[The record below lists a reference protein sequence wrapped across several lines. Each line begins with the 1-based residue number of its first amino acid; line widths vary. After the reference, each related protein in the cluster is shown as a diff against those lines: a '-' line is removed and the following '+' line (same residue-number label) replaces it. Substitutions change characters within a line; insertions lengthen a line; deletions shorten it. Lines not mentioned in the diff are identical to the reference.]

1 MARSY
6 YDILG
11 VPRDADEKTIKK
23 TFRKLAAQ
31 HHPDRNKGD
40 EKAEARFKEIN
51 RAYEVLGD
59 PEKRAMYDEFGE
71 DAEKIGF
78 DPDKARQYRQ
88 WQAAGA
94 PGAGGGIDLED
105 LLAQMFGGG
114 GPFRNGADPFAG
126 GAGGPFHFGGGRGP
140 RKGRDVRASLAIDF
154 ETAARGGE
162 RMLQLDGRSLTVRI
176 PPGVSD
182 GGTLRLRGQ
191 GSPGA
196 GGAPPGD
203 LLLTLSV
210 APHPVFDR
218 DGMDL
223 KTTIPIT
230 LGEALRGGS
239 VEVPTLDGR
248 IRLKIP
254 RGAQPGQVMR
264 VRGKGIARQDKPA
277 GDLLVT
283 LDVRLPA
290 LGEQDVDAH
299 IDALEALYE
308 APVRG

>member
-11 VPRDADEKTIKK
+11 VPKDADEKTIKK
-23 TFRKLAAQ
+23 AFRKLASE

-40 EKAEARFKEIN
+40 KQAEERFKEIN

-59 PEKRAMYDEFGE
+59 ADKRSMYDEFGE

-140 RKGRDVRASLAIDF
+140 RKGRDTRASLAIDF

-162 RMLQLDGRSLTVRI
+162 RILQIDGRSLTVRI
-176 PPGVSD
+176 PAGVDD

-191 GSPGA
+191 GAPGA
-196 GGAPPGD
+196 GGAPAGD

-210 APHPVFDR
+210 APHPVFER
-218 DGMDL
+218 DGLDL
-223 KTTIPIT
+223 QTTVPIT
-230 LGEALRGGS
+230 LGEALRGAQ

-248 IRLKIP
+248 IRVKVP
-254 RGAQPGQVMR
+254 RGAQPGQVLR
-264 VRGKGIARQDKPA
+264 VRGKGIHPKNKPA
-277 GDLLVT
+277 GDLLVSLDLKLPT
-283 LDVRLPA
+283 LGDR
-290 LGEQDVDAH
+290 DVDAH
-299 IDALEALYE
+299 IDAIEALYDQ
-308 APVRG
+308 PVR